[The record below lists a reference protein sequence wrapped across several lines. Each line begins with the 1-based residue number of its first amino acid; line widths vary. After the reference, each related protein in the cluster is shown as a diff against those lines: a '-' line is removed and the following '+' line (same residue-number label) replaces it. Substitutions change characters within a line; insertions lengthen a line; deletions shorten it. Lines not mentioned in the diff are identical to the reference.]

1 MCKAKQQPTV
11 EENVD
16 NTNIGLLNVSEN
28 GLTKMGLGEILMILL
43 LVLVMGIVLAYYC
56 KKKKQERLREMEQS
70 MRNSLGVYRPAP
82 ASSELYPHRQAI
94 PMVTFSS
101 PGQRAVSFKP
111 EETNLPSAPLPG
123 FWEECK

>member
-1 MCKAKQQPTV
+1 MYKKKETTV

-16 NTNIGLLNVSEN
+16 NTNIGLLNLSEN
-28 GLTKMGLGEILMILL
+28 GLNKLGLGEILTVL
-43 LVLVMGIVLAYYC
+43 LVMLVVGIIIAYYC
-56 KKKKQERLREMEQS
+56 KKRRQARLREMEGA

-101 PGQRAVSFKP
+101 PGQRAVSFKS
-111 EETNLPSAPLPG
+111 EEPSAPLPG
-123 FWEECK
+123 FWEACK

>member
-1 MCKAKQQPTV
+1 MCKSKQQPT
-11 EENVD
+11 ENVD

-28 GLTKMGLGEILMILL
+28 GLEKMGLGEILMILL
-43 LVLVMGIVLAYYC
+43 LVIVMGIVLAYYC

-101 PGQRAVSFKP
+101 PGQRAVSFKS
-111 EETNLPSAPLPG
+111 EQPSAPLPG
-123 FWEECK
+123 FWEACK

>member
-1 MCKAKQQPTV
+1 MGGSVKKPPTV

-28 GLTKMGLGEILMILL
+28 GLTKFGLGEILMILL
-43 LVLVMGIVLAYYC
+43 LMLVMGIVLAYYC

-70 MRNSLGVYRPAP
+70 MRNSLGVYRPA
-82 ASSELYPHRQAI
+82 ANSELYPHRQAI

-101 PGQRAVSFKP
+101 PGQRAVSFKH
-111 EETNLPSAPLPG
+111 EEPSAPAQGL
-123 FWEECK
+123 WEACR